1 MRQRFFILFF
11 LIFTCCFNCTKNNNL
26 LVNNY
31 TIIDFA
37 ENEYKDFKTEFN
49 NILNNFVG
57 SKVDVLYSVLGQPDE
72 KQTIEKRNIQK
83 VIYSYLY
90 DFEKN
95 NYDCNVEFVV
105 DKNNK
110 ITEYNISSNICY
122 TIIMY

>member
-1 MRQRFFILFF
+1 M
-11 LIFTCCFNCTKNNNL
+11 
-26 LVNNY
+26 NNY

-72 KQTIEKRNIQK
+72 KQTIEKLNIQK

-95 NYDCNVEFVV
+95 NYDCDVEFVV

-122 TIIMY
+122 TITMY